1 MPVINKPPIDLTM
14 QEVLLV
20 VSFIQ
25 SLGGEVTVDPEEVK
39 ALTPATESQQV
50 KPAVIPAT
58 FAEDISD
65 AN

>member
-1 MPVINKPPIDLTM
+1 M

-39 ALTPATESQQV
+39 ALTPATFATPDEV
-50 KPAVIPAT
+50 KKELIPPT
-58 FAEDISD
+58 VEEDISD